1 MSDITPEESEQL
13 KELYAHMGAAMSC
26 AAELEVGLIHALM
39 MLDFLSGYAERIRR
53 EGMKNFDRPTYE
65 RQFDEFFADHQR
77 LPMGE
82 LIKRF
87 EKFAGSETKLV
98 DQLRNMLKTR
108 NFLAH
113 HFFRERAA
121 TITNWSG
128 RASMIEEL
136 RRAQGAMQEALD
148 GVEAFAEP
156 VRKRLGF
163 DEKAIGAHV
172 EACIRGAAAGE
183 PLPEFK
189 RPTAS
194 TR

>member
-1 MSDITPEESEQL
+1 VSDLTPEESEQL

-26 AAELEVGLIHALM
+26 AADLEVGLIHALLA
-39 MLDFLSGYAERIRR
+39 LDFLSGYAEKIQR

-65 RQFDEFFADHQR
+65 REFDKFFGDHQR

-87 EKFAGSETKLV
+87 EKFAVSETKLV
-98 DQLRNMLKTR
+98 DQLRDTLKTR
-108 NFLAH
+108 NFLTH
-113 HFFRERAA
+113 HFFREHAA
-121 TITNWSG
+121 TIHSRTG

-136 RRAQGAMQEALD
+136 RRVQCAMQEVLD
-148 GVEAFAEP
+148 GVEDFVEP
-156 VRKRLGF
+156 VRKRLRF

-172 EACIRGAAAGE
+172 EACFRAAAAGE

-189 RPTAS
+189 PPTAG

>member
-39 MLDFLSGYAERIRR
+39 VLEFLSGYAERIRR

-87 EKFAGSETKLV
+87 EKFAGSSLTSFAICSKLEISW
-98 DQLRNMLKTR
+98 R
-108 NFLAH
+108 
-113 HFFRERAA
+113 
-121 TITNWSG
+121 IISS
-128 RASMIEEL
+128 ASVP
-136 RRAQGAMQEALD
+136 RR
-148 GVEAFAEP
+148 
-156 VRKRLGF
+156 
-163 DEKAIGAHV
+163 
-172 EACIRGAAAGE
+172 
-183 PLPEFK
+183 
-189 RPTAS
+189 
-194 TR
+194 